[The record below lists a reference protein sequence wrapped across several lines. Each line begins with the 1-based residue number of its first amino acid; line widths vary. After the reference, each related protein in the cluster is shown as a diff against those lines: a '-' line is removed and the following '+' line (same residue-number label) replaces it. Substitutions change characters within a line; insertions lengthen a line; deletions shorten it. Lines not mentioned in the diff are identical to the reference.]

1 MNLRFLVIFVLA
13 VSFIACEEENG
24 KEEPIVDFE
33 EGVFIGKLSVDQN
46 DDTFYEQ
53 ENVEVVISRVDE
65 NTINMDM
72 LKVKF
77 SNYMP
82 VSLDMSINGI
92 EIVTNEDRFLLSGDN
107 IIPTAMGGPFPRY
120 TITAIEG
127 ELTSQDI
134 AFSMICG
141 EFPLTF
147 SGTVKSE

>member
-82 VSLDMSINGI
+82 VSLDMGINGI
-92 EIVTNEDRFLLSGDN
+92 DIVAKEGMFLLSGNN
-107 IIPTAMGGPFPRY
+107 IIPTAMGGQFPQY
-120 TITAIEG
+120 TITAMEG